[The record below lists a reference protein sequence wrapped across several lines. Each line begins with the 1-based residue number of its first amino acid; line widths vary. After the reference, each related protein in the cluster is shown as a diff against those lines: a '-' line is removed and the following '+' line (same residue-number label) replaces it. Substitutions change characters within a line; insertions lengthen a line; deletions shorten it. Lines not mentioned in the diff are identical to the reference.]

1 MSTELAGKLNWDGYA
16 GNTQTIV
23 KGARKL
29 SDIQSAR
36 KVLQVDRELVS
47 IQANITP
54 FIAFMEKLKR
64 NKDVAQ
70 ANFYTLLKDILPQT
84 VTYGTGTGE
93 TTGGTLT
100 FAGGVTPQQNLA
112 LVPGDILF
120 VERTRESILVLTVST
135 SADSITCTRAF
146 GTGSGAAATITD
158 AEEIQIQGSAFAE
171 NSAAPSGISSEP
183 NMIQGYCQTFRQSVE
198 VSGRDEMSENYG
210 GDEYARIVKDAKEK
224 IDIQIEKAFMFNEAY
239 SASDPTMTKGLL
251 GWISTNSTNQAGV
264 LDEVSLATYN
274 RGFQRHNVGRAKD
287 CITFCGDNVR
297 TALDAFGRDA
307 LRLRPADDML
317 GVKIQAWQSS
327 FGELKFMQH
336 ALMSPLGSSTTAA
349 NRGRIGMMISINT
362 QLVGKRTF
370 KGRGMKF
377 SNNIE
382 TPGTDG
388 TKAGW
393 TADVGLAV
401 YSEKSMALMYGVTG

>member
-1 MSTELAGKLNWDGYA
+1 MSTELAGKGNYDAYA
-16 GNTQTIV
+16 GNAQVIA

-36 KVLQVDRELVS
+36 KVLQVDHEMVS
-47 IQANITP
+47 IQANVTP
-54 FIAFMEKLKR
+54 FIAFMEKLKK

-70 ANFYTLLKDILPQT
+70 ANYYTLLKDILPQT
-84 VTYGTGTGE
+84 VTYGTATGE
-93 TTGGTLT
+93 TTGITLT
-100 FAGGVTPQQNLA
+100 LA
-112 LVPGDILF
+112 SGQGNSLVVGDILF
-120 VERTRESILVLTVST
+120 VERTREVILVVGISADTLTV
-135 SADSITCTRAF
+135 TRAF
-146 GTGSGAAATITD
+146 GTGSGAAATIND
-158 AEEIQIQGSAFAE
+158 AEELQIQGSAFAE

-183 NMIQGYCQTFRQSVE
+183 NMIQNYCQTFRQSVE
-198 VSGRDEMSENYG
+198 LSGRDEMSENYG
-210 GDEYARIVKDAKEK
+210 GDEYARLVKDAKEA
-224 IDIQIEKAFMFNEAY
+224 IDIKIEKAFMFNEAY
-239 SASDPTMTKGLL
+239 YASDPTMTKGLL

-317 GVKIQAWQSS
+317 GVKIQSWQSS

-336 ALMSPLGSSTTAA
+336 ALMSPLGSSQTAA
-349 NRGRIGMMISINT
+349 NRGRIGMMISVNT

-377 SNNIE
+377 SKNIE
-382 TPGTDG
+382 VPGTDG
-388 TKAGW
+388 TKSGW